1 MSETKEYFKV
11 PLFVE
16 IIGEPSTG
24 KTHLSCLFPKPAL
37 FDTTAKGEA
46 YAILMK
52 LCPEECK
59 NMYFRV
65 RTFDDIALH
74 LNYITANK
82 NFFSTVIIDTAADLR
97 GLAINKCLEEL
108 KKVKPERERLMP
120 EEYSCVN
127 EKVNNFIDSITDPNG
142 KYVMNLVFTA
152 QMKDEWVKREST
164 GRRIRDGHPKA
175 NFQCDLRF
183 YLQLKQKVDPKSMQ
197 YLPNEY
203 ERVCQIIKCRFRNQ
217 TDKAEWIPELKELT
231 WAKIKE
237 LTKLEEGEIV
247 E

>member
-1 MSETKEYFKV
+1 MRETEAVFKV

-16 IIGEPSTG
+16 VIGEPSTG

-37 FDTTAKGEA
+37 LDTTSKGEA
-46 YAILMK
+46 YVILKK
-52 LCPEECK
+52 LYPTEWRK
-59 NMYFRV
+59 RYFRV
-65 RTFDDIALH
+65 KNFDDISTNLK
-74 LNYITANK
+74 YVSANK
-82 NFFSTVIIDTAADLR
+82 DFFRTVVVDTAADLR

-127 EKVNNFIDSITDPNG
+127 EKVNAFIDKVTDPNG
-142 KYVMNLVFTA
+142 EFCMNLVFTA

-183 YLQLKQKVDPKSMQ
+183 YLQLKQKVDPKTMQ
-197 YLPNEY
+197 YINEY
-203 ERVCQIIKCRFRNQ
+203 ERTCQILKCRFRNQ
-217 TDKAEWIPELKELT
+217 ADKVDWVLELKELT
-231 WAKIKE
+231 WEEIKK
-237 LTKLEEGEIV
+237 LTKLAEGEIV